1 MADKRYNLGSFI
13 VGADKS
19 FIQANIKKLKEYA
32 TNVYIVPPMHAH
44 RLDLIS
50 YTIYGTVAMK
60 PYLIYVNDIIDLSV
74 VEHGFKLYY
83 PSIKDILSVMN
94 ETIDYA

>member
-1 MADKRYNLGSFI
+1 MADNRFNLDSFI

-19 FIQANIKKLKEYA
+19 FIQANIKKMKEVS
-32 TNVYIVPPMHAH
+32 TNVYIVPPMHAG

-50 YTIYGTVAMK
+50 YTIYGTVSMK

-74 VEHGFKLYY
+74 VEHGYKLLY
-83 PSIKDILSVMN
+83 PSIKDLLSIMN
-94 ETIDYA
+94 ETNEYA